1 MTEFIISHR
10 IYQDKTIP
18 SLPGNIINGISMKE
32 IRFLA
37 DAMLGK
43 LSKWLRIIGFDTL
56 YYREAEDD
64 KLVKLAIKENR
75 QILTRKTSLRNRKDI
90 KNQLFFISENNP
102 IKQLQEVIEHYG
114 IKIQPHKVFTLC
126 LICNQR
132 LKEISAELA
141 KDRVPDY
148 IANTEKMFSV
158 CPHCKRVFW
167 KGSHYENILKRIES
181 CIISLDER

>member
-1 MTEFIISHR
+1 
-10 IYQDKTIP
+10 
-18 SLPGNIINGISMKE
+18 MKE

-90 KNQLFFISENNP
+90 KNQLFFISENQLFFISENNP
-102 IKQLQEVIEHYG
+102 IKQLQEVKEHYG

-141 KDRVPDY
+141 KGRVPDY
-148 IANTEKMFSV
+148 IANTKKMFSI
-158 CPHCKRVFW
+158 CPYCKRVFW
-167 KGSHYENILKRIES
+167 KGSHYENILKRIFIEYLQPLS
-181 CIISLDER
+181 DSYSQTILDSLHSTSFF